1 MTSPI
6 QKIAKV
12 VMAFCLVSAGSA
24 AGAADIAGAWSTNL
38 SDCKSLFVKSGS
50 SVKFTKGAGIAGSGF
65 IVAGNRITGR
75 LASCSIGARKE
86 DGAVLHLL
94 TTCSTGVALEAVQL
108 SVRIVGDNEII
119 RIFPGMDA
127 LNTAY
132 YRCPM

>member
-1 MTSPI
+1 MTAPI
-6 QKIAKV
+6 QKRTTFV
-12 VMAFCLVSAGSA
+12 VAVCLVLAGSA

-50 SVKFTKGAGIAGSGF
+50 SVKFAKQPGIAGSGF
-65 IVAGNRITGR
+65 IATGNRITGR

-108 SVRIVGDNEII
+108 SMRIVSDNEIV
-119 RIFPGMDA
+119 RIFPGMDT
-127 LNTAY
+127 LNTPY